1 MTCAMRYVRR
11 PRKSTVLHRRRHI
24 FLYCALHN
32 HRSVGRIVIFY
43 PDDRTTKRRVSRG
56 YALLYHAYELQ
67 RSWLNSASAFASIG
81 VEMLNNPANPFNY
94 IGPMGYMNIGPV
106 AASALEVFAHATAS
120 YGKPAWNLEAIE
132 VDGVADSVVEAT
144 VVNRPFGDLKE
155 FYRENLPDD
164 APRMLVVA
172 PMSGH
177 YATLLR
183 GTVERMLQNYRVFVT
198 DWADAKTVPL
208 HEGTFDLD
216 DYMDY
221 VIGFLEHIGE
231 GAHVMAVCQP
241 SVPVFAAT
249 AIMNRDA
256 HPCAPRT
263 LTMMGGPIDTRCS
276 PTSVNDLAMDRPIEW
291 FRHNVIATVP
301 MQYRGA
307 GRRVY
312 PGFMQLAG
320 FMSMNLGNHM
330 MSHYEMFKHLTV
342 GDDESAQATKDFYD
356 EYRSVCDMTA
366 EFYLQTVQEVFQDH
380 ALPNGTFLHRGKRVD
395 LGDITRTA
403 LLAIEGERDDISG
416 LGQTKAALRLTPRL
430 DASKKRYYMAEGA
443 GHYGIFN
450 GSRWREKIAPVVEE
464 FIAAHG

>member
-1 MTCAMRYVRR
+1 M
-11 PRKSTVLHRRRHI
+11 
-24 FLYCALHN
+24 
-32 HRSVGRIVIFY
+32 
-43 PDDRTTKRRVSRG
+43 
-56 YALLYHAYELQ
+56 LYHAHELQ
-67 RSWLNSASAFASIG
+67 RSWLNSASTFASIG
-81 VEMLNNPANPFNY
+81 VEMLNNPANPLNY
-94 IGPMGYMNIGPV
+94 VGPMGYMNIGPI
-106 AASALEVFAHATAS
+106 AASALEVFAHATAT
-120 YGKPAWNLEAIE
+120 YGKPAWNIE
-132 VDGVADSVVEAT
+132 SVDAGGESHPVIEST
-144 VVNRPFGDLKE
+144 VVNMPFGDLKE
-155 FYRENLPDD
+155 FYREDLPED
-164 APRMLVVA
+164 APRLLVVA

-183 GTVERMLQNYRVFVT
+183 GTVERMLENYRVFVT

-208 HEGTFDLD
+208 HEGEFDLD
-216 DYMDY
+216 DYIDY
-221 VIGFLEHIGE
+221 VIAYLEHIGP
-231 GAHVMAVCQP
+231 GANVMAVCQP

-249 AIMNRDA
+249 AIMNADK
-256 HPCAPRT
+256 HPCTPKT

-276 PTSVNDLAMDRPIEW
+276 PTSVNDLAMERPIEW
-291 FRHNVIATVP
+291 FRHSVIATVP

-366 EFYLQTVQEVFQDH
+366 EFYLQTVEEVFQAH
-380 ALPNGTFLHRGKRVD
+380 SLPNGTFVHRDKPVD
-395 LGDITRTA
+395 LADITETA

-416 LGQTKAALRLTPRL
+416 LGQTKAALDLTPKLSDR
-430 DASKKRYYMAEGA
+430 KKRYYMAEGA

-450 GSRWREKIAPVVEE
+450 GSKWRGKIAPVVEE
-464 FIAAHG
+464 FIAAHGCGRSRWRRRSAPRQHLANGPPDNHE